1 MSKKI
6 KKKILFVSIYH
17 EVLKTFV
24 PLMKSLQNDYDIYVL
39 AKHYPFGDDKRLS
52 EKLINDFSY
61 EGIESLDLGDQTSW
75 RRGKGLTSRWYR
87 VYDSFI
93 KTVYIHIKANS
104 QAKDIIG
111 RIQPDLVIVGSDSRT
126 LERYII
132 EHCEK
137 KDIPSICFQWALS
150 AISKNS
156 IREGKTRTLSIET
169 RTIYEQIMDKL
180 YNAVSYLVGRFNGL
194 IVRILMLR
202 IKLRII
208 PSEKIRVF
216 GQGNATKLALIG
228 ESSKKFQEEMGTPIE
243 KIEVVGHPLYENIY
257 NNITL
262 GISNKVNKE
271 EVFKKLNIP
280 INSNFILWA
289 NNDSKKQYAKY
300 YSDEFMFKSW
310 EEKILAILDAN
321 KEIYIIFKIHPVW
334 NSLKDFQRL
343 ESISPR
349 IRVLSGM
356 DIEDLLP
363 FSSALVV
370 RHSMAA
376 IFGMLYQV
384 PLISFNYPPLPVGG
398 LFGEIGGTI
407 HVNNNSEL
415 KKVMFELL
423 SRDKNMKRLIQEK
436 KEFFLNNHLSINCS
450 KEASSNNLSIERF
463 NNLVSSLLN
472 K

>member
-1 MSKKI
+1 MEIMFKLPFIDKYILLGCDKDYISVIRKALEHNKIFEVFGLKNQTSLSIINSCSK
-6 KKKILFVSIYH
+6 Y
-17 EVLKTFV
+17 
-24 PLMKSLQNDYDIYVL
+24 YDIN
-39 AKHYPFGDDKRLS
+39 
-52 EKLINDFSY
+52 E
-61 EGIESLDLGDQTSW
+61 
-75 RRGKGLTSRWYR
+75 
-87 VYDSFI
+87 
-93 KTVYIHIKANS
+93 YISTNK
-104 QAKDIIG
+104 
-111 RIQPDLVIVGSDSRT
+111 
-126 LERYII
+126 
-132 EHCEK
+132 
-137 KDIPSICFQWALS
+137 
-150 AISKNS
+150 
-156 IREGKTRTLSIET
+156 
-169 RTIYEQIMDKL
+169 
-180 YNAVSYLVGRFNGL
+180 
-194 IVRILMLR
+194 
-202 IKLRII
+202 
-208 PSEKIRVF
+208 
-216 GQGNATKLALIG
+216 
-228 ESSKKFQEEMGTPIE
+228 
-243 KIEVVGHPLYENIY
+243 NIY